1 MQLRIPAHAYRNRT
15 RLLAAT
21 SASCRSANK
30 RVCRRVLRSRM
41 SFSTNDVTPDG
52 SDFSVLI
59 GSKAPAV
66 TDSTTHKPQPGP
78 AGAAAS
84 TGSAGAEPATA
95 VYINPAYKANQ
106 QAYSG
111 PAQAT
116 KTVYLIRHGE
126 GWHNIGYDHNLD
138 PHLTPRGWAQTAALQ
153 QHLVA
158 LQPQLG
164 IELVV
169 VSPLRRTLETAAGV
183 FGAANPPPMQAAAA
197 ATASAAGSVP
207 EPNGNAA
214 AAAQQPDNGWILM
227 KPQPQKPY
235 EITRRT
241 MIYLPPIAAAAA
253 AAAANGSSDG
263 SAGVE
268 GTSGSNGVHRPLP
281 LVAIEGCREKIGTNV
296 CDKFRDIPLQIADFP
311 GVDFSM
317 VVNQH
322 DVNWERFH
330 DAVCQDGG
338 CYFTGEEESACER
351 RAVEFYKWLMSRLG
365 FCAVAVYAV
374 SLPAFVT
381 FWCDYL
387 CDCPAGAVSPDEK
400 RL

>member
-1 MQLRIPAHAYRNRT
+1 MRPVQCA
-15 RLLAAT
+15 LL
-21 SASCRSANK
+21 S
-30 RVCRRVLRSRM
+30 L
-41 SFSTNDVTPDG
+41 DG
-52 SDFSVLI
+52 I
-59 GSKAPAV
+59 
-66 TDSTTHKPQPGP
+66 
-78 AGAAAS
+78 
-84 TGSAGAEPATA
+84 
-95 VYINPAYKANQ
+95 
-106 QAYSG
+106 
-111 PAQAT
+111 
-116 KTVYLIRHGE
+116 
-126 GWHNIGYDHNLD
+126 
-138 PHLTPRGWAQTAALQ
+138 LQ
-153 QHLVA
+153 
-158 LQPQLG
+158 
-164 IELVV
+164 LVV